1 MKWVCEGILVRCVS
15 RSAHSGK
22 LYGKELEV
30 ITVLDD
36 CKFEAKFDDKII
48 DDLLERDVETV
59 LPSTK

>member
-1 MKWVCEGILVRCVS
+1 VCEGILVRCVS
-15 RSAHSGK
+15 KSTHHGK

-36 CKFEAKFDDKII
+36 CKFEVKLDEKII
-48 DDLLERDVETV
+48 DDLNERDVETV